1 MNTRNNEVSSQNLR
15 TTGRILIGLAISLIP
30 HVLTAQTP
38 VVMQSVDRSTNRVR
52 VTWSDPTPNQAYT
65 VQIRDSLSS
74 GAWRTAPT
82 RYRWPWP
89 HTHWGD
95 ATRNLPAT
103 RYYRV
108 NAQTVTPANRGKLI
122 SNFVKAENNLT
133 TLKTAFD
140 QWGFTSFVLPRFAT
154 VDRKFN
160 YETIDPYG
168 LAITASAMLI
178 LPKGTNGPLPL
189 VSVQHGTIAMKTD
202 APSQPGSGDNL
213 AVLLATQGYAVVVP
227 DYLGLGDSPSY
238 QSYLYSR
245 SEATCV
251 IDALRAG
258 KSLCASNKITLNGQ
272 LFLAGFSQGGH
283 VTMAAH
289 REIEASYADEF
300 TVTASAP
307 CAGTY
312 DLGGATTEALL
323 SKPDYPISYP
333 FAMILAAYLPIYQL
347 ADTLEELLAEPY
359 RRVLPPLL
367 DGAHNETEISA
378 VLPTDP
384 IAILRSDYQADFR
397 SNPNNPLRQALS
409 DNNNYAWTPRAPVR
423 LIHSRGDAIAVFA
436 NAEIAYN
443 SFTNQ
448 GACCVSLVDPGAPA
462 KLGHEDSYVPSLRAI
477 LTWFTTFP

>member
-1 MNTRNNEVSSQNLR
+1 MNTRNNDRSTHQLR
-15 TTGRILIGLAISLIP
+15 PTIGLLIGLTLSLFGPLIN
-30 HVLTAQTP
+30 AQTP

-52 VTWSDPTPNQAYT
+52 VTWTDPTPNQAYT
-65 VQIRDSLSS
+65 VQIRDSVSS

-108 NAQTVTPANRGKLI
+108 NAQTVTPANRGKLL
-122 SNFVKAENNLT
+122 SNLVKAENSLA
-133 TLKTAFD
+133 TLDNAFEL
-140 QWGFTSFVLPRFAT
+140 WGFKGFALPKFAT
-154 VDRKFN
+154 VARKFT
-160 YETIDPYG
+160 YETIDPFG
-168 LAITASAMLI
+168 LPITASALLI
-178 LPKGTNGPLPL
+178 LPQGTNGPLPL
-189 VSVQHGTIAMKTD
+189 ASVQHGTIAMKSD

-258 KSLCASNKITLNGQ
+258 KSLCASNKVTLNGK

-283 VTMAAH
+283 VTMATH
-289 REIEASYADEF
+289 RELEASHADEF
-300 TVTASAP
+300 AVTASAP

-312 DLGGATTEALL
+312 DLGGVTTEALL

-359 RRVLPPLL
+359 RRLLPPLL
-367 DGAHNETEISA
+367 DGNHNETEITA
-378 VLPTDP
+378 VLPSDP
-384 IAILRSDYQADFR
+384 VAILRSDYQSDFR
-397 SNPNNPLRQALS
+397 TNPNNPLRQAMLE
-409 DNNNYAWTPRAPVR
+409 NNNYDWTPKAPVR
-423 LIHSRGDAIAVFA
+423 LIHSRGDTIAPFA
-436 NAEIAYN
+436 NAQIAYD
-443 SFTNQ
+443 SFINR

-462 KLGHEDSYVPSLRAI
+462 KLSHEDSYVPSVREVF
-477 LTWFTTFP
+477 TWFATFP